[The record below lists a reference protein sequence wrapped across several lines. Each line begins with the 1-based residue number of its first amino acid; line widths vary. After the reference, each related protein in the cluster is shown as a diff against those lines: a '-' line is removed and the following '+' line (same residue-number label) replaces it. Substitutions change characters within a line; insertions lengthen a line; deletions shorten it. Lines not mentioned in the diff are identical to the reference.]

1 MDEISAVRSG
11 VASCQQVKNA
21 RKRMENSDCVCDLQV
36 VSKLNKN
43 LRRYKNDIIARRCRS
58 ALPDWIL

>member
-11 VASCQQVKNA
+11 VASCQQVTNA
-21 RKRMENSDCVCDLQV
+21 RKRRENSDCVCDLQV

-43 LRRYKNDIIARRCRS
+43 LKYDINKRQAGR
-58 ALPDWIL
+58 ILV

>member
-11 VASCQQVKNA
+11 VASCQQVTNA
-21 RKRMENSDCVCDLQV
+21 RKRRENSDCVCDLQV

-43 LRRYKNDIIARRCRS
+43 LVEVIYYDSTKNN
-58 ALPDWIL
+58 

>member
-43 LRRYKNDIIARRCRS
+43 LGYDINKRKAGR
-58 ALPDWIL
+58 ILV

>member
-36 VSKLNKN
+36 VSKLNKDLGGN
-43 LRRYKNDIIARRCRS
+43 
-58 ALPDWIL
+58 